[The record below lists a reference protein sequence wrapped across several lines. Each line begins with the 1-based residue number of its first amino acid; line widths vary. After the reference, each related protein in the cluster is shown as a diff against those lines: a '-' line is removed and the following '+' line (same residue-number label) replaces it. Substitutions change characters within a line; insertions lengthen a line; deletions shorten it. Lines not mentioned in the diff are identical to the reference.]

1 MSMGR
6 AIVRGGAP
14 IVGAL
19 FIMAGAIP
27 LAWANPPA
35 PGPHPGPPPPP
46 HVRADDCTK
55 QHGRIVA
62 DRGNPKSRH
71 CEGGQFNGRGVQ

>member
-1 MSMGR
+1 MSKGR
-6 AIVRGGAP
+6 AIVRGGVP
-14 IVGAL
+14 VVGAL

-35 PGPHPGPPPPP
+35 PHPGPPPPP
-46 HVRADDCTK
+46 HVRAADCTK

-62 DRGNPKSRH
+62 DPGNPKSHH
-71 CEGGQFNGRGVQ
+71 CEGGPLNGRGIQ